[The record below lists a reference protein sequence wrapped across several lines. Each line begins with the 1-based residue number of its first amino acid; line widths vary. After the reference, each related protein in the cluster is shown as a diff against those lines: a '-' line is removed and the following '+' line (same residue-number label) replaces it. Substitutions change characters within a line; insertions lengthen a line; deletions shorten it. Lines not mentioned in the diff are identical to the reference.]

1 MQISLVYSEEM
12 VASKWTWSSTSFR
25 SVSHCLVS
33 QVLLMLIVGI
43 PDLNSSDVEFMKRL
57 SQFINIIPIIAK
69 SDRLSHSEV
78 QALKSSISDSMCT
91 AGLKPFTFPS
101 SDAATH
107 RPYTV
112 CSVPSNDE
120 DNMDASL
127 LMSPEYVRPLLPSEL
142 VTLME
147 HVFDKDN
154 MSWLRYAAAK
164 KIVQWR
170 EVTHSIPKMVS
181 LQGSLP
187 PHLRRVITSSSTSSS
202 MVSSLSTASGVLVS
216 HPHSPSSYLQAK
228 IADHIYREER
238 LAEFHLANWAGDL
251 QRSLQNERARYE
263 ALARGEQVVWL
274 TKQLNHYVQD
284 EAMILSQRTI
294 KQSSAADKAIMSSRD
309 STVAS
314 MPYRR
319 LVNPADPLGI
329 IRWNETM
336 KQRGWITFQ
345 LVGSFGVLG
354 AVAVWIARSWGMGA
368 GDGLGGWTSGW
379 FEGR

>member
-1 MQISLVYSEEM
+1 
-12 VASKWTWSSTSFR
+12 
-25 SVSHCLVS
+25 
-33 QVLLMLIVGI
+33 
-43 PDLNSSDVEFMKRL
+43 MKRL
-57 SQFINIIPIIAK
+57 SEFINIIPIVAK
-69 SDRLSHSEV
+69 SDTLSYSEV
-78 QALKSSISDSMCT
+78 QVLKSSISDNMFT

-101 SDAATH
+101 SDVALH
-107 RPYTV
+107 QPYTV
-112 CSVPSNDE
+112 CSAPSNDE

-147 HVFDKDN
+147 RVFEKEN

-170 EVTHSIPKMVS
+170 EATHSIPRMVS
-181 LQGSLP
+181 LRGSLP
-187 PHLRRVITSSSTSSS
+187 PYLHRVTTSPSISSS
-202 MVSSLSTASGVLVS
+202 MESSLSTASGVLVS
-216 HPHSPSSYLQAK
+216 HPHSPSSYLQAR
-228 IADHIYREER
+228 IADHINREER
-238 LAEFHLANWAGDL
+238 RAEIHLANWAGDL
-251 QRSLQNERARYE
+251 RRSLQNERARYE

-274 TKQLNHYVQD
+274 TKQLNDYVQD

-294 KQSSAADKAIMSSRD
+294 GQSSAADKAMVSTRD
-309 STVAS
+309 STGTS
-314 MPYRR
+314 LPYRQ

-336 KQRGWITFQ
+336 KQHGWITFQ

-354 AVAVWIARSWGMGA
+354 AVAVWIARSWGLGL

-379 FEGR
+379 FGGIE